1 MSYRIIQDLN
11 ETDPPKEHE
20 KQAARILAEYFKS
33 DLEFIRK
40 GVSTTPDIR
49 VIKTDQIWELK
60 CPLGNGKRTMANN
73 LRLASKQSSFVI
85 IDLSRCKMNN
95 KNALARIR
103 NFMQSG
109 DAHIKKL
116 LIIEKGGEV
125 VDYSVLKR

>member
-20 KQAARILAEYFKS
+20 KQA
-33 DLEFIRK
+33 
-40 GVSTTPDIR
+40 
-49 VIKTDQIWELK
+49 
-60 CPLGNGKRTMANN
+60 
-73 LRLASKQSSFVI
+73 
-85 IDLSRCKMNN
+85 
-95 KNALARIR
+95 ARIR